1 MRRSATLILLAGLV
15 AAGILLTAGR
25 AAHAD
30 SRTEYLIGLLKDS
43 GNYRV
48 RVQSAKTLGDIG
60 TTAKGDEKKKIVD
73 ALIKACGD
81 KNELVRMTA
90 AAALG
95 TVGDTAGIPALEK
108 LKSDKVKEVKDQ
120 AKESIKKIKAIQDSL
135 SKSSTPSPEEE
146 SGETPP
152 PASDVDPAYYV
163 GLGSWSD
170 KSGFAKYDAKG
181 FVKKKLTT
189 LLAGIPG
196 VKVKPEGEA
205 KSKTDQVLKKEKL
218 TGYTLTG
225 SIGEVALGSGSSAS
239 ASISIVVLDKEG
251 NVQMML
257 KGKGSAALE
266 GSKKGS
272 KDNEKDLV
280 LSALNTAVQG
290 AVEPFSDHL
299 QKNLKAVSQDSDKGK
314 GKDKGKKG
322 KKKKKKGT

>member
-1 MRRSATLILLAGLV
+1 MSRRTTVILMAGLV
-15 AAGILLTAGR
+15 AAGLLLIAGR

-30 SRTEYLIGLLKDS
+30 SRTDYLIDLIKES
-43 GNYRV
+43 GNFRV

-60 TTAKGDEKKKIVD
+60 SSAKGDEKKKIID
-73 ALIKACGD
+73 ALVKACGD

-95 TVGDTAGIPALEK
+95 TVGDSAGIPALEK
-108 LKSDKVKEVKDQ
+108 LKNDKVKEVKDQ
-120 AKESIKKIKAIQDSL
+120 AKESIKKIKAIQESL
-135 SKSSTPSPEEE
+135 GKSSTTTPEEQPGTE
-146 SGETPP
+146 ETPP
-152 PASDVDPAYYV
+152 PVSDVDPAYYV

-170 KSGFAKYDAKG
+170 KSGFEKYDAKG

-196 VKVKPEGEA
+196 VKVKPDGEA
-205 KSKTDQVLKKEKL
+205 KTKTEQVLKKEKL

-225 SIGEVALGSGSSAS
+225 SIGEVALGGGNSAS

-251 NVQMML
+251 NVQML
-257 KGKGSAALE
+257 NGKGSAALE
-266 GSKKGS
+266 GSKKSS

-299 QKNLKAVSQDSDKGK
+299 QKNLKSVSQDGDK

-322 KKKKKKGT
+322 KKKKKKKGT